1 MHVTCAARMNRTG
14 FVLWV
19 AMVCR
24 LAVAAE
30 PPVIEL
36 WPAGPPGGEQPASDS
51 ETFVAKDP
59 PDGLVRL
66 TNVTRPAI
74 TVYRPERPTGSAVL
88 VCPGGGYKLLA
99 YEHEGTQ
106 VCEFLR
112 DRGVTAVLLK
122 YRVPAEPRRP
132 LEDARRALE
141 ILRGRAGEWGL
152 AADRIGILGFSAGGH
167 LAISAALEGEG
178 TAAAPPRPAFVVA
191 IYPAYLTPPGTDG
204 PLLPEF
210 AVTAAAPPACL
221 VHATDDQLSAAG
233 SALLYLAYKQARRPC
248 ELHIFA
254 TGGHGFGMKRTG
266 LPAAEWPERVVEW
279 MRSMGYLPAPP

>member
-1 MHVTCAARMNRTG
+1 MNRIG

-19 AMVCR
+19 AIACR
-24 LAVAAE
+24 LAAAAE
-30 PPVIEL
+30 PEVIEL
-36 WPAGPPGGEQPASDS
+36 WPAGPPGGQPGASDS
-51 ETFVAKDP
+51 ETRVVKNP

-66 TNVTRPAI
+66 TNVTRPVI
-74 TVYRPERPTGSAVL
+74 TVYRPERPTGTAVL

-99 YEHEGTQ
+99 YAHEGTQ

-122 YRVPAEPRRP
+122 YRVPAEPRLP
-132 LEDARRALE
+132 LADARRALE
-141 ILRGRAGEWGL
+141 ILRDRAEAGGL

-167 LAISAALEGEG
+167 LALTAALGESG
-178 TAAAPPRPAFVVA
+178 EPAAVPRPDFAVA

-221 VHATDDQLSAAG
+221 VHATDDPHSAAG
-233 SALLYLAYKQARRPC
+233 SALLYLAYQRARRPC

-266 LPAAEWPERVVEW
+266 LPAAQWPERVVEW
-279 MRSMGYLPAPP
+279 MQSMDYLPAPR